1 MKYLETTNN
10 WRTPLKMI
18 QTPWERGREEGAR
31 PGCDETSTEEW
42 MTSHA
47 VQKFLKKKKISS
59 NKNTP
64 HPFFHPCAESLI
76 SHSWSCPTFAFSK
89 SRSLPM
95 VVSRRQRH
103 SRDSSSWFFSSFTTQ
118 SCMIASVSIFSL
130 KSSPMNFI
138 FPMDLRRALSLAS
151 SSSSWSRVFSS
162 GCKTEN
168 QLSKT
173 VFTENRTLQEIQFYI
188 YSCKCPCLLFFF

>member
-1 MKYLETTNN
+1 MLGNKLQLEMSFANGTES
-10 WRTPLKMI
+10 MS
-18 QTPWERGREEGAR
+18 QGQEAAAR
-31 PGCDETSTEEW
+31 PGGDETCTEEQ
-42 MTSHA
+42 MISSCRT
-47 VQKFLKKKKISS
+47 KKAQRKKRPS

-64 HPFFHPCAESLI
+64 HPFFHPCPYSLI
-76 SHSWSCPTFAFSK
+76 SCSWPCPTFAFSK
-89 SRSLPM
+89 SKSLPM
-95 VVSRRQRH
+95 VVSKRQRH

-162 GCKTEN
+162 GCKTQK
-168 QLSKT
+168 QL
-173 VFTENRTLQEIQFYI
+173 
-188 YSCKCPCLLFFF
+188 

>member
-1 MKYLETTNN
+1 MFGCNTWKHVMIGLHRWKWYRVLE
-10 WRTPLKMI
+10 RD
-18 QTPWERGREEGAR
+18 WEGGGR
-31 PGCDETSTEEW
+31 PGSDETSMEEW
-42 MTSHA
+42 MTSSCCTNIR
-47 VQKFLKKKKISS
+47 KEKIKSPIKTLHTHSS
-59 NKNTP
+59 I
-64 HPFFHPCAESLI
+64 PCPASLI
-76 SHSWSCPTFAFSK
+76 TPFWSCPTFAFSK

-138 FPMDLRRALSLAS
+138 FPMDLRLALSLAS

-162 GCKTEN
+162 GCKTEK
-168 QLSKT
+168 QL
-173 VFTENRTLQEIQFYI
+173 
-188 YSCKCPCLLFFF
+188 

>member
-1 MKYLETTNN
+1 MREG
-10 WRTPLKMI
+10 
-18 QTPWERGREEGAR
+18 QRGVSKARLWWNIHRRVDDFSCCTEIPEE
-31 PGCDETSTEEW
+31 
-42 MTSHA
+42 
-47 VQKFLKKKKISS
+47 KKKSS

-64 HPFFHPCAESLI
+64 HPFFHPCPESLI
-76 SHSWSCPTFAFSK
+76 SHSQSCPTFAFSK

-162 GCKTEN
+162 GCKTE
-168 QLSKT
+168 K
-173 VFTENRTLQEIQFYI
+173 
-188 YSCKCPCLLFFF
+188 